1 MGKRQITA
9 TIPYFYEKH
18 IENEKRAIKRKL
30 IYEIAEE
37 LEENKKYAIE
47 IKTVIEDECCVGGYK
62 ITASAEITEIQQ
74 IEVEFIP
81 QRETLQPAPK
91 AKKSILQ
98 KVKEFFRREGSL

>member
-1 MGKRQITA
+1 MEKWRKTVI
-9 TIPYFYEKH
+9 IPYFYEEH
-18 IENEKRAIKRKL
+18 IENEKREIKRRL
-30 IYEIAEE
+30 IQEIAEE

-47 IKTVIEDECCVGGYK
+47 IKTVVEDECCVGGYK
-62 ITASAEITEIQQ
+62 ITASTEITEIPQ

-98 KVKEFFRREGSL
+98 KIKEYFKGGGL

>member
-37 LEENKKYAIE
+37 LEENKK
-47 IKTVIEDECCVGGYK
+47 
-62 ITASAEITEIQQ
+62 
-74 IEVEFIP
+74 
-81 QRETLQPAPK
+81 
-91 AKKSILQ
+91 
-98 KVKEFFRREGSL
+98 